1 MEATIENSKP
11 AGQYRIEHRR
21 CKPGN
26 EVQYGMLFNQFTTA
40 QEQGDKDNEA
50 RLKALMHPLQE
61 SVGEET
67 FDNLVTNAG
76 RDFALDTLLRGSAY
90 TAVCNLGLKGV
101 GAAAAADTQ
110 ASHASWLEQGLA
122 NAPVYTGNRKTITF
136 AAAAS
141 QAITHTAVT
150 FAFTSGGTVAGCF
163 LNLAGSS
170 TKDNTT
176 GTLFSAGDFTGGN
189 RTVVATDTLDVTY
202 TLNG

>member
-1 MEATIENSKP
+1 MEAMIEKSKP

-26 EVQYGMLFNQFTTA
+26 EAEYGQLFAKFCAA
-40 QEQGDKDNEA
+40 QEANDKVLEA
-50 RLKALMHPLQE
+50 AIKKAMHPLQE
-61 SVGEET
+61 VVGKEV
-67 FDNLVTNAG
+67 FDNIVTNAG
-76 RDFALDTLLRGSAY
+76 RNFALDTLLRGAAY

-101 GAAAAADTQ
+101 GTAVAADTQ

-136 AAAAS
+136 AAAS
-141 QAITHTAVT
+141 GQSISHTPQT

-163 LNLAGSS
+163 LNLAGAA
-170 TKDNTT
+170 TKDSTT